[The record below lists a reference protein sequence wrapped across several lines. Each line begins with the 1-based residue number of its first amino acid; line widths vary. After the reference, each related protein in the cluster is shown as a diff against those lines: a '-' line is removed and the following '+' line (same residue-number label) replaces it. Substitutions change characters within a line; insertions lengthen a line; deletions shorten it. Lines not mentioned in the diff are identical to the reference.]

1 MRHWSLE
8 DDALLDKEKHET
20 LDEGQPES
28 LKYRT
33 DGYEWYLAHQ
43 GNRNYVQMKPGGK
56 KTQIENCDKLWV
68 VPSSSAPVDSD
79 LKALAMERM
88 GQRFQITSNHFD
100 EYVRIRTS
108 CWILEQKGKNFY
120 CDCPIGSKGH
130 MCKHFPGIS
139 YKLGLLEVTAD
150 VRSKP
155 LGQKR
160 KRGRPQMAKAGHCLV
175 RSPEKSSN
183 VPVAHYHPPSPELA
197 LPSETVSLEILD
209 IDNIPVII
217 ANEEVVRS
225 APTKRALSNDL
236 DDDES
241 VMMVLPR
248 RSKRVKNTK

>member
-1 MRHWSLE
+1 
-8 DDALLDKEKHET
+8 
-20 LDEGQPES
+20 
-28 LKYRT
+28 
-33 DGYEWYLAHQ
+33 
-43 GNRNYVQMKPGGK
+43 
-56 KTQIENCDKLWV
+56 
-68 VPSSSAPVDSD
+68 
-79 LKALAMERM
+79 
-88 GQRFQITSNHFD
+88 
-100 EYVRIRTS
+100 
-108 CWILEQKGKNFY
+108 
-120 CDCPIGSKGH
+120 
-130 MCKHFPGIS
+130 
-139 YKLGLLEVTAD
+139 
-150 VRSKP
+150 
-155 LGQKR
+155 
-160 KRGRPQMAKAGHCLV
+160 MAKAGHCLV

>member
-1 MRHWSLE
+1 
-8 DDALLDKEKHET
+8 
-20 LDEGQPES
+20 
-28 LKYRT
+28 
-33 DGYEWYLAHQ
+33 
-43 GNRNYVQMKPGGK
+43 MKPGGK
-56 KTQIENCDKLWV
+56 KTQIENCDKLWAI
-68 VPSSSAPVDSD
+68 PSSSSPVDSD
-79 LKALAMERM
+79 LKALAIERL

-175 RSPEKSSN
+175 RSPEKRIDFSDFFDHPFLDLEHFPDQDS
-183 VPVAHYHPPSPELA
+183 VQRASKIASEAVAADKSKNKEQAAELYEEA
-197 LPSETVSLEILD
+197 LKHFRLILYYQ
-209 IDNIPVII
+209 V
-217 ANEEVVRS
+217 
-225 APTKRALSNDL
+225 
-236 DDDES
+236 
-241 VMMVLPR
+241 
-248 RSKRVKNTK
+248 